1 MVIASNW
8 MLGNA
13 DGEAQPPNGEVEE
26 SDVDVADF
34 SIGTLF
40 DRLLD
45 AVVIARLAT
54 GRIVLWTPA
63 AEKLFGYT
71 AAEAIGQSIEILMP
85 TPIATASG
93 SRWTARSRS

>member
-8 MLGNA
+8 ILGHA
-13 DGEAQPPNGEVEE
+13 DGKEQPPSGAVEE

-54 GRIVLWTPA
+54 GRIVLWNSA

-85 TPIATASG
+85 EPIAPDPPAG
-93 SRWTARSRS
+93 LGAHLRH